1 MGDRQP
7 DDADTRSRKRQ
18 FHAESWQARGW
29 SGVIEQLRPHR
40 NFCRLLDELMVQRA
54 GCRSASGHL
63 CRYSGRD
70 RDPGSAKVFDGDDD
84 RPLPARAV
92 AVRAIFWDRDLQDMI

>member
-63 CRYSGRD
+63 CHYSGRD
-70 RDPGSAKVFDGDDD
+70 RDPGSAKVFDDDD
-84 RPLPARAV
+84 ADRPCARAV